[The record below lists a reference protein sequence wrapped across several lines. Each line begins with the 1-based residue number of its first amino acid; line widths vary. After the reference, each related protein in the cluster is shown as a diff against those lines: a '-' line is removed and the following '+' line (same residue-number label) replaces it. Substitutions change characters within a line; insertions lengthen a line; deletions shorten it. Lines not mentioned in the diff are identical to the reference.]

1 MDWYRLRLANLKD
14 THILHLMKKLKNYN
28 DIFKL
33 SREQLTIYFFLK
45 DEDIDKIYNSRC
57 LNLKEELEILKNQN
71 IKVISFKDDNYP
83 IYLKN
88 ISHPPVFLYY
98 KGNINLLKNKIIGIV
113 GTRKPTTYGKIS
125 CEKFTTELVNS
136 GVTTVSGLA
145 LGIDAICHKT
155 TLELNGNTI
164 AVVGSGLDIIYPY
177 ENKKY
182 WNEISK
188 KGLLLSEFPLGTKPL
203 PYNFPMRNR
212 IIVGISKGI
221 LVVESKE
228 KGGSLI
234 TASIALEE
242 GRDIFAVP
250 GDIYSP
256 VSIGTN
262 NLIKKSEAKLV
273 SCGEDILKEFNWEN
287 NYKDNDLNLTK
298 EELIIYSNLTGE
310 KSLDELII
318 DTGMKASI
326 ILALLINMEIKN
338 AIASVSGG
346 KYRRKK

>member
-14 THILHLMKKLKNYN
+14 STILNLMKKLDHYN

-33 SREQLTIYFFLK
+33 SKEQLKIYFFLK
-45 DEDIDKIYNSRC
+45 DEDIDKIYDSKQ
-57 LNLKEELEILKNQN
+57 LNLNKELKILKEQN
-71 IKVISFKDDNYP
+71 INVISLSNDNYP
-83 IYLKN
+83 LYLKN

-98 KGNINLLKNKIIGIV
+98 KGNIDLLKNRIIGIV
-113 GTRKPTTYGKIS
+113 GTRKPTTYGKVS
-125 CEKFTTELVNS
+125 CEKLTTELVNS
-136 GVTTVSGLA
+136 GITTVSGLA

-164 AVVGSGLDIIYPY
+164 AVVGSGLDVIYPY

-182 WNEISK
+182 WNDIIEH
-188 KGLLLSEFPLGTKPL
+188 GLILSEFPLGTKPL
-203 PYNFPMRNR
+203 SYNFPMRNR
-212 IIVGISKGI
+212 IIVGIAKGI
-221 LVVESKE
+221 LVIESKA

-234 TASIALEE
+234 TASIALDE

-273 SCGEDILKEFNWEN
+273 SCGNDILKEFNWEN
-287 NYKDNDLNLTK
+287 NYENNNLNLTK
-298 EELIIYSNLTGE
+298 EERIVYDNLSTE
-310 KSLDELII
+310 KSLDELIL

-326 ILALLINMEIKN
+326 LLALLINMEIKN